1 MAKDHPAP
9 QASGYLTL
17 AAYKIKAATSE
28 ATEFAASGQQ
38 LYMQLPGDSAM
49 HGVYT
54 VKDGNLVKL
63 AEIQAGD
70 TESFVATGINIEAFG
85 LKASPYG
92 PIAFGP
98 YHSSYASESIDD
110 WQQLPRTGLSLMQQ
124 DFSDLPETPES
135 SRPAKPGDA
144 GGGCAKATGAN
155 EGKICIR
162 VKDHFG
168 FERPLLS
175 FPELAWINQVALRM
189 VQKQGVVP
197 KAVKGQEVTPE
208 NMHQL
213 AHLQPIYRVG
223 EEEVEEA
230 KLTEML
236 SSGQEMRLI
245 VDWHPLPGH
254 PHAPP
259 SEETVGEDIEIT
271 SDVDE
276 LADEAADKHG
286 KKLAADTDKA
296 ASEAKLGKETSS
308 LNPFGNLTAAVSEAK
323 EGVGGLAGGFTGFL
337 ANTGDLWKCI
347 DGLPH
352 QYSLS
357 YMMSIASKPGEL
369 PKNLWRTYVKP
380 AFTSIEVWAGVSVRE
395 VMHGTREVLVNM
407 GPSDDQ
413 RKCVTVHAGSLKCAP
428 TAAEKGEAGSRW
440 KGKEGEGSFEVTFE
454 GEEVCASRTDGAK
467 WDFDL
472 GFTCKDEYKEYVIP
486 IGPIEEDEGEPN
498 KKCVTVDAED
508 LFCHPDAANAGHRIN
523 TEITAEGTYSVSTSG
538 QEICVERTDNA
549 EPWTMNLRIICFAR
563 SLNMDI
569 TLLADGTWKML
580 VIDGLWLKLRRPAA
594 TKQQRYALKRSDG
607 SDMELVRHGGA
618 TLAVASLA
626 LLAFHPTFHGTWEF
640 LWDDLENFG
649 PEAQPFLRVTWANLA
664 AWGGP
669 ETAAFSLR
677 VYEPLALALKSCAA
691 EAAELSCRNLHILA
705 GACHALAAA
714 LAFLGTKAIARGDE
728 DLTWRSALGAGL
740 FAVHPLCAQ
749 VVCWA
754 SCLPYIWS
762 TIFSWLA
769 VLLFLHSLRS
779 GAAAVAGRSAAL
791 SAACYAAAALCKAA
805 ALPLPAMLTLLRLS
819 YGQPAKRPP
828 ELLHWLGFCVL
839 LRWALLAAQDGE
851 EVQSVAVQLTPQDN
865 LLRAAGSVFA
875 HLMLLWPGEA
885 VPFQPL
891 ALAGLTPAQRWLG
904 AFAAALLAMSASYA
918 LWRLREARWCSLWL
932 SFLALLSPC
941 LQLVQHGDPVWFA
954 DRYGYLPMCLVLPS
968 VVVLLP
974 KSRAR
979 WALAGPLLALLAYQS
994 QGRCQL
1000 WRNGTDLWAAAAA
1013 SNPQWPEF
1021 HHQLG
1026 VCLAASSRHAE
1037 AEAALRNAWALRQD
1051 AITAKAL
1058 GHLEGL
1064 KKPKEGL
1071 RWLAEALALG
1081 LSKKQAASALHDMA
1095 ALESRKKRPKLQRVL
1110 ELYNQSLQLAPRRGL
1125 TQESFGLA
1133 LAVAERFPEAVQ
1145 ALQAARSLG
1154 RNGADLHHGLGHA
1167 LLAQGRAAEAQSA
1180 FEEALR
1186 LRPKWT
1192 EARFGVGRIG
1202 GIAGI
1207 VETRHLSDMEGLE
1220 LGRCVLRHL
1229 LEPVKEPLIEMIM
1242 KALKVVDQLVIW
1254 ALEQLG
1260 YLIGQV
1266 VKAHRIGSERSEAPG
1281 S

>member
-1 MAKDHPAP
+1 MRP
-9 QASGYLTL
+9 LLWLCL
-17 AAYKIKAATSE
+17 AA
-28 ATEFAASGQQ
+28 
-38 LYMQLPGDSAM
+38 
-49 HGVYT
+49 
-54 VKDGNLVKL
+54 
-63 AEIQAGD
+63 AERVHLEEEVWTA
-70 TESFVATGINIEAFG
+70 
-85 LKASPYG
+85 
-92 PIAFGP
+92 

-508 LFCHPDAANAGHRIN
+508 LFCHPDAANA
-523 TEITAEGTYSVSTSG
+523 
-538 QEICVERTDNA
+538 
-549 EPWTMNLRIICFAR
+549 EPR
-563 SLNMDI
+563 
-569 TLLADGTWKML
+569 
-580 VIDGLWLKLRRPAA
+580 
-594 TKQQRYALKRSDG
+594 
-607 SDMELVRHGGA
+607 
-618 TLAVASLA
+618 
-626 LLAFHPTFHGTWEF
+626 
-640 LWDDLENFG
+640 
-649 PEAQPFLRVTWANLA
+649 
-664 AWGGP
+664 
-669 ETAAFSLR
+669 
-677 VYEPLALALKSCAA
+677 
-691 EAAELSCRNLHILA
+691 
-705 GACHALAAA
+705 
-714 LAFLGTKAIARGDE
+714 
-728 DLTWRSALGAGL
+728 
-740 FAVHPLCAQ
+740 
-749 VVCWA
+749 
-754 SCLPYIWS
+754 
-762 TIFSWLA
+762 
-769 VLLFLHSLRS
+769 
-779 GAAAVAGRSAAL
+779 
-791 SAACYAAAALCKAA
+791 
-805 ALPLPAMLTLLRLS
+805 
-819 YGQPAKRPP
+819 
-828 ELLHWLGFCVL
+828 
-839 LRWALLAAQDGE
+839 
-851 EVQSVAVQLTPQDN
+851 
-865 LLRAAGSVFA
+865 
-875 HLMLLWPGEA
+875 
-885 VPFQPL
+885 
-891 ALAGLTPAQRWLG
+891 
-904 AFAAALLAMSASYA
+904 
-918 LWRLREARWCSLWL
+918 
-932 SFLALLSPC
+932 
-941 LQLVQHGDPVWFA
+941 
-954 DRYGYLPMCLVLPS
+954 
-968 VVVLLP
+968 
-974 KSRAR
+974 
-979 WALAGPLLALLAYQS
+979 
-994 QGRCQL
+994 
-1000 WRNGTDLWAAAAA
+1000 
-1013 SNPQWPEF
+1013 
-1021 HHQLG
+1021 
-1026 VCLAASSRHAE
+1026 
-1037 AEAALRNAWALRQD
+1037 
-1051 AITAKAL
+1051 
-1058 GHLEGL
+1058 
-1064 KKPKEGL
+1064 
-1071 RWLAEALALG
+1071 
-1081 LSKKQAASALHDMA
+1081 
-1095 ALESRKKRPKLQRVL
+1095 
-1110 ELYNQSLQLAPRRGL
+1110 
-1125 TQESFGLA
+1125 
-1133 LAVAERFPEAVQ
+1133 
-1145 ALQAARSLG
+1145 
-1154 RNGADLHHGLGHA
+1154 
-1167 LLAQGRAAEAQSA
+1167 
-1180 FEEALR
+1180 
-1186 LRPKWT
+1186 
-1192 EARFGVGRIG
+1192 
-1202 GIAGI
+1202 
-1207 VETRHLSDMEGLE
+1207 
-1220 LGRCVLRHL
+1220 
-1229 LEPVKEPLIEMIM
+1229 
-1242 KALKVVDQLVIW
+1242 
-1254 ALEQLG
+1254 
-1260 YLIGQV
+1260 
-1266 VKAHRIGSERSEAPG
+1266 
-1281 S
+1281 

>member
-1 MAKDHPAP
+1 MARD
-9 QASGYLTL
+9 
-17 AAYKIKAATSE
+17 
-28 ATEFAASGQQ
+28 
-38 LYMQLPGDSAM
+38 
-49 HGVYT
+49 
-54 VKDGNLVKL
+54 
-63 AEIQAGD
+63 
-70 TESFVATGINIEAFG
+70 
-85 LKASPYG
+85 
-92 PIAFGP
+92 
-98 YHSSYASESIDD
+98 
-110 WQQLPRTGLSLMQQ
+110 
-124 DFSDLPETPES
+124 
-135 SRPAKPGDA
+135 
-144 GGGCAKATGAN
+144 
-155 EGKICIR
+155 
-162 VKDHFG
+162 
-168 FERPLLS
+168 
-175 FPELAWINQVALRM
+175 
-189 VQKQGVVP
+189 
-197 KAVKGQEVTPE
+197 
-208 NMHQL
+208 
-213 AHLQPIYRVG
+213 
-223 EEEVEEA
+223 
-230 KLTEML
+230 
-236 SSGQEMRLI
+236 
-245 VDWHPLPGH
+245 
-254 PHAPP
+254 
-259 SEETVGEDIEIT
+259 
-271 SDVDE
+271 
-276 LADEAADKHG
+276 
-286 KKLAADTDKA
+286 
-296 ASEAKLGKETSS
+296 
-308 LNPFGNLTAAVSEAK
+308 
-323 EGVGGLAGGFTGFL
+323 
-337 ANTGDLWKCI
+337 
-347 DGLPH
+347 
-352 QYSLS
+352 
-357 YMMSIASKPGEL
+357 
-369 PKNLWRTYVKP
+369 
-380 AFTSIEVWAGVSVRE
+380 
-395 VMHGTREVLVNM
+395 
-407 GPSDDQ
+407 
-413 RKCVTVHAGSLKCAP
+413 
-428 TAAEKGEAGSRW
+428 
-440 KGKEGEGSFEVTFE
+440 
-454 GEEVCASRTDGAK
+454 
-467 WDFDL
+467 
-472 GFTCKDEYKEYVIP
+472 
-486 IGPIEEDEGEPN
+486 
-498 KKCVTVDAED
+498 
-508 LFCHPDAANAGHRIN
+508 
-523 TEITAEGTYSVSTSG
+523 
-538 QEICVERTDNA
+538 
-549 EPWTMNLRIICFAR
+549 
-563 SLNMDI
+563 MDI

-580 VIDGLWLKLRRPAA
+580 VIDGLWLKLRRARASRPAA

-1192 EARFGVGRIG
+1192 EARRKR
-1202 GIAGI
+1202 
-1207 VETRHLSDMEGLE
+1207 ERQHLSDMEGLE

-1266 VKAHRIGSERSEAPG
+1266 VKVLVPILEKATKMMPTWLLSVIAAKQCDEIIGGEIMQAKAGVATPLKTASDPGEYVTGLFKEAMVNATAEVIAHFVMEVFREAFPTHILPLLHQAEEGFQKLEGIVTHWLDGICGLIPEAGGIVCGLITTMVSNGIQYMSNALMNFGVELSTTFLTMIANSSPFFRMLVAQVLDSAQTAVQDNMNTGSSESLENPPEQDTGAVEHGPTGEEHAVAQLSNAERYGSKLLQGFMRDYAWARIVFAAAEPVLVKELAPVMHLLQIIVG
-1281 S
+1281 QLATAMETELASCKEKVVAFAGLLKKMG